1 MFSDKSFFQKSLQHS
16 INNPICWLILHVCL
30 FFVVVVRRRRVEEA
44 GKGKKNLKKS
54 RIQRIKSALQA
65 SSLVPLPLAHLVL
78 SKELDVEAAVSQFWI
93 LLNRKYIVAI
103 VALYF
108 T

>member
-1 MFSDKSFFQKSLQHS
+1 MFFL
-16 INNPICWLILHVCL
+16 LLL
-30 FFVVVVRRRRVEEA
+30 LLGGGGLRRLGRE
-44 GKGKKNLKKS
+44 KKIKKS

>member
-1 MFSDKSFFQKSLQHS
+1 MFFF
-16 INNPICWLILHVCL
+16 
-30 FFVVVVRRRRVEEA
+30 FVVVRRRRVEEA
-44 GKGKKNLKKS
+44 GKGKINKKS

>member
-1 MFSDKSFFQKSLQHS
+1 MVNS
-16 INNPICWLILHVCL
+16 PCL
-30 FFVVVVRRRRVEEA
+30 FFFLLLGGGGLRRLGRE
-44 GKGKKNLKKS
+44 KKLKKS

-65 SSLVPLPLAHLVL
+65 SSLVLLPLAHLVL